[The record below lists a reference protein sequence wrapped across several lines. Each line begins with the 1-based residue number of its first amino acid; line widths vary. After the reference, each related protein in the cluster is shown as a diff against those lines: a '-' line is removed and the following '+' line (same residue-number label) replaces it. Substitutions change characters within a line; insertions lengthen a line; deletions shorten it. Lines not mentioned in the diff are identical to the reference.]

1 MKESI
6 LVILLA
12 ALCCS
17 CGAGSEAPAGTK
29 AGEPLYLT
37 DSLASQDTSPEQ
49 DTNRRQ
55 GDSNT
60 TR

>member
-1 MKESI
+1 MKEAI

-17 CGAGSEAPAGTK
+17 CGSGSEAPAGTK

-37 DSLASQDTSPEQ
+37 DSLASQVNTPVP
-49 DTNRRQ
+49 DTNRRR
-55 GDSNT
+55 DDKDT
-60 TR
+60 IR